1 MKNVDGTADPLDGT
15 ADPKPPAPPTV
26 DEPTSRPPWW
36 RGTRGEWYVVAQVI
50 IFGLILVGP
59 RPAGGLPSWTEPYAT
74 AATVIGAALTAA
86 GATLSI
92 WGVFAL
98 GTNLSVLP
106 HPKEG
111 SRFVASGPYRFVR
124 NPIYSGLIL
133 GSFGLALILHSWL
146 SLVYALALLILFDL
160 KTRRE
165 ERWLRERYPGYADYQ
180 RRVEKLLPWVW

>member
-1 MKNVDGTADPLDGT
+1 MPGAH
-15 ADPKPPAPPTV
+15 
-26 DEPTSRPPWW
+26 DEPSARAPWW
-36 RGTRGEWYVVAQVI
+36 RGTRGEWYVVGQVV

-59 RPAGGLPSWTEPYAT
+59 HSAGGLPSWTGPFAIVAT
-74 AATVIGAALTAA
+74 IVGAALMAA

-92 WGVFAL
+92 WGTLAL

-106 HPKEG
+106 YPKEG
-111 SRFVASGPYRFVR
+111 SRFVESGPYRVVR

-133 GSFGLALILHSWL
+133 GSFGLALVWHSWFGL
-146 SLVYALALLILFDL
+146 LYAVALLVLFDL

-180 RRVEKLLPWVW
+180 RRVRKLIPWVW